1 MSNII
6 KKKEMDELERFIN
19 GDDEAFGQLVNRYK
33 ERIYLVVLR
42 IVKNSDDA
50 KDLAQEAFVKA
61 YYNRQTFR
69 AKSGFFTWVYR
80 IAVNIALNYV
90 SRNRDRQTESI
101 EEVAPKALLSSKSQ
115 LANAPLISTGSDGI
129 ENKELSRAISNAIDK
144 LPPRQRTVFVLR
156 HYEEK
161 PHAEIA
167 SILSITEGAV
177 KANYHQAVHK
187 LKEYLSLYL
196 KEGRLIP

>member
-1 MSNII
+1 MSNIM
-6 KKKEMDELERFIN
+6 KKKEMDELERFIK

-42 IVKNSDDA
+42 IVKNNEEA

-61 YYNRQTFR
+61 YNNRQSFC
-69 AKSGFFTWVYR
+69 AESGFFTWVYR
-80 IAVNIALNYV
+80 IAVNLALNYV
-90 SRNRDRQTESI
+90 SRNHHRQTESI
-101 EEVAPKALLSSKSQ
+101 EEVAPGA
-115 LANAPLISTGSDGI
+115 LISSRSQWANDHFTSPASDI
-129 ENKELSRAISNAIDK
+129 LEKEELARAISDAIDK

-177 KANYHQAVHK
+177 KANYHQAVRK
-187 LKEYLSLYL
+187 LKEFLSLYL
-196 KEGRLIP
+196 KEGGLI